1 MAKNIYTQHTSAPV
15 ATPQSSPIPN
25 SNQVQN
31 NAGGYGWAVTDWTRL
46 ERFLI
51 LGSEG
56 GTYYTGEKK
65 LTVDNAEAAKR
76 CILEDGL
83 RVVALVV
90 DVSDKGR
97 AAKNDPALFVLAM
110 AAASP
115 DEKVRQAALSALDKV
130 ARTGTHLFTFLEMV
144 RAFRGWGRALS
155 RAVSNWY
162 NNKTVDNA
170 AYQMIKYRQRN
181 GWTHRDVLRLTHVK
195 ADTVER
201 NALYEW
207 AVKGVDGVSAM
218 HREVLPNIKIVDG
231 FLKAQAAKTAKEAA
245 SIITDYNLPREAV
258 PTEFLKEKVVWEAM
272 LTNMP
277 LTALIRNLGTMGSVG
292 LLIPNHSSVQTVV
305 GKLTNAEYLH
315 KSRVHPLS
323 VLIALKTYEQG
334 HGLLGSNSWKV
345 VPQVVDALNT
355 AFYAAFDNVEATGK
369 RFMLGIDVS
378 ASMASE
384 VSGVRG
390 LSCSVAAAAMA
401 MVTMRTEKNY
411 AVMAFDQGMRDVG
424 LSAGQSLGEVHRRI
438 DSLNGGGTDCSLP
451 MIYALEHNIAVDV
464 FCVYTDSE
472 TWAGRMHPSQALNLY
487 RERTGIPAKL
497 AVLGMNSGGFTI
509 ADPNDAGMLDLIGF
523 DSSVPQALAEFA
535 KM

>member
-15 ATPQSSPIPN
+15 ATPQSFPIPN

-51 LGSEG
+51 MGSEG
-56 GTYYTGEKK
+56 GTYYTNEKK

-76 CILEDGL
+76 CIVEDGL

-90 DVSDKGR
+90 DVSDRGR
-97 AAKNDPALFVLAM
+97 AVKNDPALFVLAM

-115 DEKVRQAALSALDKV
+115 DENVRQAALSALARV

-144 RAFRGWGRALS
+144 QAFRGWGRALS
-155 RAVSNWY
+155 RAVGNWY
-162 NNKTVDNA
+162 NDKTVDNA
-170 AYQMIKYRQRN
+170 AFQMVKYRQRN
-181 GWTHRDVLRLTHVK
+181 GWTHRDVLRLAHSRPDNM
-195 ADTVER
+195 AR
-201 NALYEW
+201 NALYRW
-207 AVKGVDGVSAM
+207 SVKGVVEEATVDALRG
-218 HREVLPNIKIVDG
+218 IKIVDG
-231 FLKAQAAKTAKEAA
+231 FLKVQAAKTAKEAA
-245 SIITDYNLPREAV
+245 SIIADYGLPREAV
-258 PTEFLKEKVVWEAM
+258 PTEFLKDKVVWEAM
-272 LTNMP
+272 LVNMP

-305 GKLTNAEYLH
+305 EKLTNVEHLR

-334 HGLLGSNSWKV
+334 HGTLGSNSWKV

-355 AFYAAFDNVEATGK
+355 AFYASFENVEPTGK
-369 RFMLGIDVS
+369 RFLMGIDVS
-378 ASMASE
+378 ASMRAD

-390 LSCSVAAAAMA
+390 LSCSEGAAALA

-411 AVMAFDQGMRDVG
+411 AVMAFDEGMRDVG
-424 LSAGQSLGEVHRRI
+424 LLAGQSLGEVHKRI
-438 DSLNGGGTDCSLP
+438 DALNGGGTDCSLP
-451 MIYALEHNIAVDV
+451 MQYALKHKIPVDV
-464 FCVYTDSE
+464 FVVITDNE
-472 TWAGRMHPSQALNLY
+472 TWAGSIHPSQALKQY
-487 RERTGIPAKL
+487 REQMGINAKL
-497 AVLGMNSGGFTI
+497 VVMAMTASPFSI
-509 ADPNDAGMLDLIGF
+509 ADPKDAGMLDVVGF
-523 DSSVPQALAEFA
+523 DASVPQAIAEFA

>member
-1 MAKNIYTQHTSAPV
+1 MTTKVNLYTKHTSVPKI
-15 ATPQSSPIPN
+15 TPQSQAIPG
-25 SNQVQN
+25 SAQVKN
-31 NAGGYGWAVTDWTRL
+31 NAGGFGWAVTDWTRL

-56 GTYYTGEKK
+56 GTYYTSEKK

-90 DVSDKGR
+90 DVSERGR

-115 DEKVRQAALSALDKV
+115 DEKVRQAALSALEKV

-144 RAFRGWGRALS
+144 QAFRGWGRAMS

-181 GWTHRDVLRLTHVK
+181 GWTHRDVLRLAHTFPSDLQRNELYGWVTSGK
-195 ADTVER
+195 AT
-201 NALYEW
+201 
-207 AVKGVDGVSAM
+207 
-218 HREVLPNIKIVDG
+218 EVARSVRIVDG
-231 FLKAQAAKTAKEAA
+231 FLRVQDAKDAKEAA
-245 SIITDYNLPREAV
+245 ALIAEYNLPREAV
-258 PTEFLKEKVVWEAM
+258 PTEFLKDKAVWEAM
-272 LTNMP
+272 LANMP
-277 LTALIRNLGTMGSVG
+277 LIALIRNLGTMGSVG

-305 GKLTNAEYLH
+305 GKLTNAEYLR

-355 AFYAAFDNVEATGK
+355 AFYAAFENVEATGK
-369 RFMLGIDVS
+369 RYLLGIDVS
-378 ASMASE
+378 ASMGSE

-390 LSCSVAAAAMA
+390 LPCSVAAAAMA

-424 LSAGQSLGEVHRRI
+424 LSASQSLSEVHKRI

-451 MIYALEHNIAVDV
+451 MIYAMENNIAVDV
-464 FCVYTDSE
+464 FCIYTDSE
-472 TWAGRMHPSQALNLY
+472 TWAGRMHPSQALKLY
-487 RERTGIPAKL
+487 REKTGIPAKL
-497 AVLGMNSGGFTI
+497 AVFGMNSGPFSI
-509 ADPNDAGMLDLIGF
+509 ADPNDAGMIDFVGF
-523 DSSVPQALAEFA
+523 DASVPQALAEFA